1 MPDRRTSVSRD
12 VRGTHHDETALD
24 REESL
29 AAQFERVQRDQ
40 EQDAVDKKLAPKKAP
55 ERGSRMVRE
64 ETLAPGMRPAGQMRR
79 VPDKFASDRKLEQE
93 RREAGAQ
100 NRAAE
105 KAWQRLQG
113 NQRDSKSVEQS
124 NEAPAYGNPRDS
136 EKSLEKP
143 PEKDQLTPEQAW
155 ERFQERQREID
166 HDLDKGRERD

>member
-93 RREAGAQ
+93 RREATAQ

-105 KAWQRLQG
+105 KAWQRMHG
-113 NQRDSKSVEQS
+113 NQRETKSAEQD
-124 NEAPAYGNPRDS
+124 NQPILGNPR
-136 EKSLEKP
+136 ENEKP
-143 PEKDQLTPEQAW
+143 QDKAAQKEQLTPEQAW
-155 ERFQERQREID
+155 ERFQERQNEID
-166 HDLDKGRERD
+166 RDLDQGRERD